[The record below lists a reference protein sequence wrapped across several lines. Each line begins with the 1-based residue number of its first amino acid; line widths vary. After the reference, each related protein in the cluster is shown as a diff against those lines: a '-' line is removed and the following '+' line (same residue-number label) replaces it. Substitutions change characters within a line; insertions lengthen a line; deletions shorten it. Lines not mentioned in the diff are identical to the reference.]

1 MGASTGKFLMDCTS
15 DDMTRD
21 ETRIHAAD
29 LASSATIIL
38 AGTIDSGLAVIRD
51 RKLRDYLCTSTV
63 LITSDWSV
71 LLMIDRE
78 AGVYL
83 SQYVSVKYPGVVKFI
98 SPDLGPCSGIS
109 KLAIQFDED
118 GIIDDIL
125 FRRGLDERTG
135 FAVLYALNP
144 DIIGSWSNDV
154 PFTGAV
160 TASCFDVLA
169 TIETLE
175 KLFTPPISL
184 RTVSEVP

>member
-1 MGASTGKFLMDCTS
+1 MGASTGKFLRDCTA

-21 ETRIHAAD
+21 EMRIHPVD

-51 RKLRDYLCTSTV
+51 RTLRDYLCTFTI
-63 LITSDWSV
+63 LITSEWSV
-71 LLMIDRE
+71 LQMIDRE

-98 SPDLGPCSGIS
+98 SPDLGPCSAIS

-135 FAVLYALNP
+135 YAVLYALNP
-144 DIIGSWSNDV
+144 DVIGSWETNV

-160 TASCFDVLA
+160 TASCFDVLT

-175 KLFTPPISL
+175 KLFTPPPL
-184 RTVSEVP
+184 LMQ